1 MVWVEDWILPCAGG
15 EERET
20 VFCWDLS
27 LWVCEIGLVDFEG
40 DRFDLGVL
48 RPEMRGGGRSRSSE
62 VLRDSCLA
70 KSEACHHSRN
80 LRANIVVGRRI
91 LRLESNRG

>member
-27 LWVCEIGLVDFEG
+27 LGVSEIGLVDFEE
-40 DRFDLGVL
+40 DSFDLG
-48 RPEMRGGGRSRSSE
+48 G
-62 VLRDSCLA
+62 
-70 KSEACHHSRN
+70 
-80 LRANIVVGRRI
+80 
-91 LRLESNRG
+91 